1 MMNGSMRSLL
11 HLRPISSRS
20 SLYLQRPLS
29 PFIYSNNRSAH
40 PRFFTSTS
48 QNSTDE
54 IPVGIFGK
62 VKQLTKQYG
71 SAALVI
77 YGALSAVDFGISF
90 VTIYLIGAEHVRQ
103 IEDWV
108 LEQLHW
114 KRESHST
121 EPSHSSQAQ
130 VAQKSDSNDAEDKS
144 PGSSGPLQSL
154 FWTTAIVAYTFH
166 KTVLLP
172 FRVGFTAWLTPPI
185 VRTLRKRGWNV
196 GKNLKS

>member
-1 MMNGSMRSLL
+1 MMNGSMRSLIR
-11 HLRPISSRS
+11 LRPISSRS
-20 SLYLQRPLS
+20 NLYLQRPIL
-29 PFIYSNNRSAH
+29 PLIYPSTRSSH
-40 PRFFTSTS
+40 HRFFSSAS
-48 QNSTDE
+48 QHPTDE
-54 IPVGIFGK
+54 PPAGIFGK

-77 YGALSAVDFGISF
+77 YGVLSAVDFGFSF

-103 IEDWV
+103 VEDWV

-121 EPSHSSQAQ
+121 ESTTSSEAE
-130 VAQKSDSNDAEDKS
+130 VAQKSNSNDADDQT
-144 PGSSGPLQSL
+144 PGSSGQVQSL
-154 FWTTAIVAYTFH
+154 LWTTAIVAYTFH

-172 FRVGFTAWLTPPI
+172 VRVGLTAWLTPPI
-185 VRTLRKRGWNV
+185 IRTLRKRGWNV